1 MALTRVTGTVI
12 SDNALSAALL
22 ANGAIGTRHLS
33 PGAVGLIALAASA
46 NAAAVHVDL
55 TSNINS
61 LQSNINTVEN
71 NVDIVSFNAAANSV
85 QATANIGIVSS
96 NSISA
101 IANTIQLLAN
111 LNQTST
117 NVTNIITGTT
127 PFTGQVTMQDD
138 LVITGN
144 LTVNGDQTIVDST
157 SLTVEDRMIML
168 NEGGTG
174 SPSADVGIL
183 FNRGNQGNAALFY
196 DESALAF
203 TVADTADPPSNTSL
217 SAVTLSN
224 INVGILSAT
233 TVKYGGADLNTAIT
247 DNAAALQARITAN
260 STFATAV
267 EARRVTNVAVA
278 ASNDFI
284 TFTRLNAN
292 INVVSDNVA
301 SSTEM
306 TPFSNVNS
314 ALGTSNCFFVGRDIT
329 SHANIAVVSLDGVI
343 QSNTEFVYHLSN
355 DTIQFKDV
363 SIPSGTVVTIFSLA

>member
-12 SDNALSAALL
+12 ADNALSAALL
-22 ANGAIGTRHLS
+22 ANGAISARHLG

-183 FNRGNQGNAALFY
+183 FNRGNQGNAAFFY

-224 INVGILSAT
+224 ITVGILSAT

-292 INVVSDNVA
+292 INVVSDNVSA
-301 SSTEM
+301 STEM
-306 TPFSNVNS
+306 TPFTNVNS

-329 SHANIAVVSLDGVI
+329 SHANIAVVSLDGVV
-343 QSNTEFVYHLSN
+343 QGNTEFVYHLSN

>member
-1 MALTRVTGTVI
+1 MALTRITGTVI

-33 PGAVGLIALAASA
+33 PGAVGLIALTAAA
-46 NAAAVHVDL
+46 NSAAVHVDL

-85 QATANIGIVSS
+85 QATANIGIVSG
-96 NSISA
+96 NSLSA

-117 NVTNIITGTT
+117 NVTNIINGTT
-127 PFTGQVTMQDD
+127 PFTGEVTMQDD
-138 LVITGN
+138 LIITGN

-168 NEGGTG
+168 NEGATG
-174 SPSADVGIL
+174 SPSSDVGIL
-183 FNRGNQGNAALFY
+183 FNRGNQGNAAFFY
-196 DESALAF
+196 DESAKTF
-203 TVADTADPPSNTSL
+203 TVADTQDPPSNTSL

-224 INVGILSAT
+224 IAVGLLAASNITYTGTDVHVSM
-233 TVKYGGADLNTAIT
+233 T
-247 DNAAALQARITAN
+247 DNVAALQARIDAN

-278 ASNDFI
+278 ASNDFV
-284 TFTRLNAN
+284 TYTRLNAN
-292 INVVSDNVA
+292 INVVSGNVVA
-301 SSTEM
+301 STEM
-306 TPFSNVNS
+306 TPFTNVNT

-329 SHANIAVVSLDGVI
+329 SHANIAVVSLDGI
-343 QSNTEFVYHLSN
+343 TQGNTEFVYHLSN
-355 DTIQFKDV
+355 DTIQFKDA

>member
-22 ANGAIGTRHLS
+22 ANGAISAGHLG

>member
-12 SDNALSAALL
+12 ADNALSASLL
-22 ANGAIGTRHLS
+22 ANGAISARHLG
-33 PGAVGLIALAASA
+33 PGVVGLISLTSAA

>member
-12 SDNALSAALL
+12 ADNALSAALL
-22 ANGAIGTRHLS
+22 ANGAISARHLS

-46 NAAAVHVDL
+46 NAAAVHVAL
-55 TSNINS
+55 TANINT

-85 QATANIGIVSS
+85 QATANIGIVSG

-224 INVGILSAT
+224 ITVGILSAT

-306 TPFSNVNS
+306 TPFTNVNS

-329 SHANIAVVSLDGVI
+329 SHANIAVVSLDGVT

>member
-12 SDNALSAALL
+12 ADNALSAALL
-22 ANGAIGTRHLS
+22 ANGAISARHLS

-46 NAAAVHVDL
+46 NAAAVHVAL
-55 TSNINS
+55 TANINT

-85 QATANIGIVSS
+85 QATANIGIVSG

-224 INVGILSAT
+224 ITVGILSAT

-306 TPFSNVNS
+306 TPFTNVNS

-329 SHANIAVVSLDGVI
+329 SHANIAVVSLDGVT
-343 QSNTEFVYHLSN
+343 QGNTEFVYHLSN

>member
-12 SDNALSAALL
+12 ADNALSAALL
-22 ANGAIGTRHLS
+22 ANGAISARHLG
-33 PGAVGLIALAASA
+33 PGVVGLISLTSAA

-224 INVGILSAT
+224 ITVGILSAT

-292 INVVSDNVA
+292 INVVSDNVSA
-301 SSTEM
+301 STEM
-306 TPFSNVNS
+306 TPFTNVNS

-329 SHANIAVVSLDGVI
+329 SHANIAVVSLDGVV
-343 QSNTEFVYHLSN
+343 QGNTEFVYHLSN

>member
-33 PGAVGLIALAASA
+33 PGAVGLIALTAAA
-46 NAAAVHVDL
+46 NSAAVHVDL

-85 QATANIGIVSS
+85 QATANIGIVSG
-96 NSISA
+96 NSLSA

-117 NVTNIITGTT
+117 NVTNIINGTT
-127 PFTGQVTMQDD
+127 PFTGEVTMQDD
-138 LVITGN
+138 LIITGN

-168 NEGGTG
+168 NEGATG
-174 SPSADVGIL
+174 SPSSDVGIL
-183 FNRGNQGNAALFY
+183 FNRGNQGNAAFFY
-196 DESALAF
+196 DESAKTF
-203 TVADTADPPSNTSL
+203 TVADTQDPPSNTSL

-224 INVGILSAT
+224 IAVGLLAASNITYTGTDVHVSM
-233 TVKYGGADLNTAIT
+233 T
-247 DNAAALQARITAN
+247 DNVAALQARIDAN

-278 ASNDFI
+278 ASNDFV
-284 TFTRLNAN
+284 TYTSLNAN
-292 INVVSDNVA
+292 INVVSGNVVA
-301 SSTEM
+301 STEM
-306 TPFSNVNS
+306 TPFTNVNT

-329 SHANIAVVSLDGVI
+329 SHANIAVVSLDGI
-343 QSNTEFVYHLSN
+343 TQGNTEFVYHLSN
-355 DTIQFKDV
+355 DTIQFKDA

>member
-33 PGAVGLIALAASA
+33 PGAVGLIALTAAA
-46 NAAAVHVDL
+46 NSAAVHVDL

-85 QATANIGIVSS
+85 QATANIGIVSG
-96 NSISA
+96 NSLSA

-117 NVTNIITGTT
+117 NVTNIINGTT
-127 PFTGQVTMQDD
+127 PFTGEVTMQDD
-138 LVITGN
+138 LIITGN

-168 NEGGTG
+168 NEGATG
-174 SPSADVGIL
+174 SPSSDVGIL
-183 FNRGNQGNAALFY
+183 FNRGNQGNAAFFY
-196 DESALAF
+196 DESAKTF
-203 TVADTADPPSNTSL
+203 TVADTQDPPSNTSL

-224 INVGILSAT
+224 IAVGLLAASNITYTGTDVHVSM
-233 TVKYGGADLNTAIT
+233 T
-247 DNAAALQARITAN
+247 DNVAALQTRIDAN

-278 ASNDFI
+278 ASNDFV
-284 TFTRLNAN
+284 TYTRLNAN

-301 SSTEM
+301 ASTEM
-306 TPFSNVNS
+306 TPFTNVNT

-329 SHANIAVVSLDGVI
+329 SHANIAVVSLDGI
-343 QSNTEFVYHLSN
+343 TQGNTEFVYHLSN
-355 DTIQFKDV
+355 DTIQFKDA

>member
-33 PGAVGLIALAASA
+33 PGAVGLIALTAAA
-46 NAAAVHVDL
+46 NSAAVHVDL

-61 LQSNINTVEN
+61 LQSNINTVAN

-85 QATANIGIVSS
+85 QATANIGIVSG
-96 NSISA
+96 NSLSA

-117 NVTNIITGTT
+117 NVTNIINGTT
-127 PFTGQVTMQDD
+127 PFTGEVTMQDD
-138 LVITGN
+138 LIITGN

-168 NEGGTG
+168 NEGATG
-174 SPSADVGIL
+174 SPSSDVGIL
-183 FNRGNQGNAALFY
+183 FNRGNQGNAAFFY
-196 DESALAF
+196 DESAKTF
-203 TVADTADPPSNTSL
+203 TVADTQDPPSNTSL
-217 SAVTLSN
+217 SAVSLSN
-224 INVGILSAT
+224 IAVGLLAASNITYTGTDVHVSM
-233 TVKYGGADLNTAIT
+233 T
-247 DNAAALQARITAN
+247 DNVAALQARIDAN

-267 EARRVTNVAVA
+267 ESRRVTNVAVA
-278 ASNDFI
+278 ASNDFV
-284 TFTRLNAN
+284 TYTRLNAN
-292 INVVSDNVA
+292 INVVSGNVVA
-301 SSTEM
+301 STEM
-306 TPFSNVNS
+306 TPFTNVNT

-329 SHANIAVVSLDGVI
+329 SHANIAVVSLDGI
-343 QSNTEFVYHLSN
+343 TQGNTEFVYHLSN
-355 DTIQFKDV
+355 DTIQFKDA

>member
-33 PGAVGLIALAASA
+33 PGAVGLIALTAAA
-46 NAAAVHVDL
+46 NSAAVHVDL

-85 QATANIGIVSS
+85 QATANIGIVSG
-96 NSISA
+96 NSLSA

-117 NVTNIITGTT
+117 NVTNIINGTT
-127 PFTGQVTMQDD
+127 PFTGEVTMQDD
-138 LVITGN
+138 LIITGN

-168 NEGGTG
+168 NEGATG
-174 SPSADVGIL
+174 SPSSDVGIL
-183 FNRGNQGNAALFY
+183 FNRGNQGNAAFFY
-196 DESALAF
+196 DESAKTF
-203 TVADTADPPSNTSL
+203 TVADTQDPPSNTSL

-224 INVGILSAT
+224 IAVGLLAASNITYTGTDVHVSM
-233 TVKYGGADLNTAIT
+233 T
-247 DNAAALQARITAN
+247 DNVAALQARIDAN

-278 ASNDFI
+278 ASNDFV
-284 TFTRLNAN
+284 TYTRLNAN
-292 INVVSDNVA
+292 INVVSGNVVA
-301 SSTEM
+301 STEM
-306 TPFSNVNS
+306 TPFTNVNT

-329 SHANIAVVSLDGVI
+329 SHANIAVVSLDGI
-343 QSNTEFVYHLSN
+343 TQGNTEFVYHLSN
-355 DTIQFKDV
+355 DTIQFKDA

>member
-12 SDNALSAALL
+12 ADNALSAALL
-22 ANGAIGTRHLS
+22 ANGAISARHLG

>member
-22 ANGAIGTRHLS
+22 ANGAISARHLG
-33 PGAVGLIALAASA
+33 PGVVGLISLTSAANS
-46 NAAAVHVDL
+46 AAVHVDL

-183 FNRGNQGNAALFY
+183 FNRGNQGNAAFFY

-224 INVGILSAT
+224 ITVGILSAT

-292 INVVSDNVA
+292 INVVSDNVSA
-301 SSTEM
+301 STEM
-306 TPFSNVNS
+306 TPFTNVNS

-329 SHANIAVVSLDGVI
+329 SHANIAVVSLDGVV
-343 QSNTEFVYHLSN
+343 QGNTEFVYHLSN

>member
-12 SDNALSAALL
+12 SANALNATLL
-22 ANGAIGTRHLS
+22 ANGAIDSRHLG
-33 PGAVGLIALAASA
+33 PGVVGLISLTSAANS
-46 NAAAVHVDL
+46 AAVHVDL

-85 QATANIGIVSS
+85 QATANIGIVSG
-96 NSISA
+96 NSLSA

-117 NVTNIITGTT
+117 NVTNIINGTT
-127 PFTGQVTMQDD
+127 PFTGEVTMQDD
-138 LVITGN
+138 LIITGN

-168 NEGGTG
+168 NEGATG
-174 SPSADVGIL
+174 SPSSDVGIL
-183 FNRGNQGNAALFY
+183 FNRGNQGNAAFFY
-196 DESALAF
+196 DESAKTF
-203 TVADTADPPSNTSL
+203 TVADTQDPPSNTSL

-224 INVGILSAT
+224 IAVGLLAASNITYTGTDVHVSM
-233 TVKYGGADLNTAIT
+233 T
-247 DNAAALQARITAN
+247 DNVAALQARIDAN

-278 ASNDFI
+278 ASNDFV
-284 TFTRLNAN
+284 TYTRLNAN
-292 INVVSDNVA
+292 INVVSDNVVA
-301 SSTEM
+301 STAM
-306 TPFSNVNS
+306 TPFTNVNT

-329 SHANIAVVSLDGVI
+329 SHANIAVVSLDGI
-343 QSNTEFVYHLSN
+343 TQGNTEFVYHLSN
-355 DTIQFKDV
+355 DTIQFKDA

>member
-33 PGAVGLIALAASA
+33 PGAVGLIALTAAA
-46 NAAAVHVDL
+46 NSAAVHVDL

-85 QATANIGIVSS
+85 QATANIGIVSG
-96 NSISA
+96 NSLSA

-117 NVTNIITGTT
+117 NVTNIINGTT
-127 PFTGQVTMQDD
+127 PFTGEVTMQDD
-138 LVITGN
+138 LIITGN

-168 NEGGTG
+168 NEGATG
-174 SPSADVGIL
+174 SPSSDVGIL
-183 FNRGNQGNAALFY
+183 FNRGNQGNAAFFY
-196 DESALAF
+196 DESAKTF
-203 TVADTADPPSNTSL
+203 TVADTQDPPSNTSL

-224 INVGILSAT
+224 IAVGLLAASNITYTGTDVHVSM
-233 TVKYGGADLNTAIT
+233 T
-247 DNAAALQARITAN
+247 DNVAALQARIDAN

-278 ASNDFI
+278 ASNDFV
-284 TFTRLNAN
+284 TYTRLNAN

-301 SSTEM
+301 ASTEM
-306 TPFSNVNS
+306 TPFTNVNT

-329 SHANIAVVSLDGVI
+329 SHANIAVVSLDGI
-343 QSNTEFVYHLSN
+343 TQGNTEFVYHLSN
-355 DTIQFKDV
+355 DTIQFKDA

>member
-22 ANGAIGTRHLS
+22 ANGAISARHLS
-33 PGAVGLIALAASA
+33 PGAVGLIALTAAA
-46 NAAAVHVDL
+46 NSSAVHVDL

-85 QATANIGIVSS
+85 QATANIGIVSG

-224 INVGILSAT
+224 ITVGILSAT

-306 TPFSNVNS
+306 TPFTNVNS

-329 SHANIAVVSLDGVI
+329 SHANIAVVSLDGVT
-343 QSNTEFVYHLSN
+343 QGNTEFVYHLSN

>member
-33 PGAVGLIALAASA
+33 PGAVGLIALTAAA
-46 NAAAVHVDL
+46 NSAAVHVDL

-85 QATANIGIVSS
+85 QATANIGIVSG
-96 NSISA
+96 NSLSA

-117 NVTNIITGTT
+117 NVTNIINGTT
-127 PFTGQVTMQDD
+127 PFTGEVTMQDD
-138 LVITGN
+138 LIITGN

-168 NEGGTG
+168 NEGATG
-174 SPSADVGIL
+174 SPSSDVGIL
-183 FNRGNQGNAALFY
+183 FNRGNQGNAAFFY
-196 DESALAF
+196 DESAKTF
-203 TVADTADPPSNTSL
+203 TVADTQDPPSNTSL
-217 SAVTLSN
+217 SAVSLSN
-224 INVGILSAT
+224 IAVGLLAASNITYTGTDVHVSM
-233 TVKYGGADLNTAIT
+233 T
-247 DNAAALQARITAN
+247 DNVAALQARIDAN

-267 EARRVTNVAVA
+267 ESRRVTNVAVA
-278 ASNDFI
+278 ASNDFV
-284 TFTRLNAN
+284 TYTRLNAN
-292 INVVSDNVA
+292 INVVSGNVVA
-301 SSTEM
+301 STEM
-306 TPFSNVNS
+306 TPFTNVNT

-329 SHANIAVVSLDGVI
+329 SHANIAVVSLDGI
-343 QSNTEFVYHLSN
+343 TQGNTEFVYHLSN
-355 DTIQFKDV
+355 DTIQFKDA

>member
-33 PGAVGLIALAASA
+33 PGAVGLIALTAAA
-46 NAAAVHVDL
+46 NSAAVHVDL

-61 LQSNINTVEN
+61 LQSNINTVAN

-85 QATANIGIVSS
+85 QATANIGIVSG
-96 NSISA
+96 NSLSA

-117 NVTNIITGTT
+117 NVTNIINGTT
-127 PFTGQVTMQDD
+127 PFTGEVTMQDD
-138 LVITGN
+138 LIITGN

-168 NEGGTG
+168 NEGATG
-174 SPSADVGIL
+174 SPSSDVGIL
-183 FNRGNQGNAALFY
+183 FNRGNQGNAAFFY
-196 DESALAF
+196 DESAKTF
-203 TVADTADPPSNTSL
+203 TVADTQDPPSNTSL

-224 INVGILSAT
+224 IAVGLLAASNITYTGTDVHVSM
-233 TVKYGGADLNTAIT
+233 T
-247 DNAAALQARITAN
+247 DNVAALQARIDAN

-267 EARRVTNVAVA
+267 ESRRVTNVAVA
-278 ASNDFI
+278 ASNDFV
-284 TFTRLNAN
+284 TYTRLNAN
-292 INVVSDNVA
+292 INVVSGNVVA
-301 SSTEM
+301 STEM
-306 TPFSNVNS
+306 TPFTNVNT

-329 SHANIAVVSLDGVI
+329 SHANIAVVSLDGI
-343 QSNTEFVYHLSN
+343 TQGNTEFVYHLSN
-355 DTIQFKDV
+355 DTIQFKDA

>member
-33 PGAVGLIALAASA
+33 PGAVGLIALTAAA
-46 NAAAVHVDL
+46 NSAAVHVDL

-85 QATANIGIVSS
+85 QATANIGIVSG
-96 NSISA
+96 NSLSA

-117 NVTNIITGTT
+117 NVTNIINGTT
-127 PFTGQVTMQDD
+127 PFTGEVTMQDD
-138 LVITGN
+138 LIITGN

-168 NEGGTG
+168 NEGATG
-174 SPSADVGIL
+174 SPSSDVGIL
-183 FNRGNQGNAALFY
+183 FNRGNQGNAAFFY
-196 DESALAF
+196 DESAKTF
-203 TVADTADPPSNTSL
+203 TVADTQDPPSNTSL

-224 INVGILSAT
+224 IAVGLLAASNITYTGTDVHVSM
-233 TVKYGGADLNTAIT
+233 T
-247 DNAAALQARITAN
+247 DNVAALQARIDAN

-267 EARRVTNVAVA
+267 ESRRVTNVAVA
-278 ASNDFI
+278 ASNDFV
-284 TFTRLNAN
+284 TYTRLNAN
-292 INVVSDNVA
+292 INVVSGNVVA
-301 SSTEM
+301 STEM
-306 TPFSNVNS
+306 TPFTNVNT

-329 SHANIAVVSLDGVI
+329 SHANIAVVSLDGI
-343 QSNTEFVYHLSN
+343 TQGNTEFVYHLSN
-355 DTIQFKDV
+355 DTIQFKDA

>member
-12 SDNALSAALL
+12 SANALSAALL

-33 PGAVGLIALAASA
+33 PGAVGLIALTAAA
-46 NAAAVHVDL
+46 NSAAVHVDL

-96 NSISA
+96 NSLSA

-117 NVTNIITGTT
+117 NVTNIINGTT
-127 PFTGQVTMQDD
+127 PFTGEVTMQDD
-138 LVITGN
+138 LIITGN

-168 NEGGTG
+168 NEGATG
-174 SPSADVGIL
+174 SPSSDVGIL
-183 FNRGNQGNAALFY
+183 FNRGNQGNAAFFY
-196 DESALAF
+196 DESAKTF
-203 TVADTADPPSNTSL
+203 TVADTQDPPSNTSL

-224 INVGILSAT
+224 IAVGLLAASNITYTGTDVHVSM
-233 TVKYGGADLNTAIT
+233 T
-247 DNAAALQARITAN
+247 DNVAALQARIDAN

-278 ASNDFI
+278 ASNDFV
-284 TFTRLNAN
+284 TYTRLNAN
-292 INVVSDNVA
+292 INVVSGNVVA
-301 SSTEM
+301 STEM
-306 TPFSNVNS
+306 TPFTNVNT

-329 SHANIAVVSLDGVI
+329 SHANIAVVSLDGI
-343 QSNTEFVYHLSN
+343 TQGNTEFVYHLSN

>member
-22 ANGAIGTRHLS
+22 ANGAISARHLG

-61 LQSNINTVEN
+61 LQSNINTVEG

-85 QATANIGIVSS
+85 QATANIGIVSG

-224 INVGILSAT
+224 ITVGILSAT

-292 INVVSDNVA
+292 INVVSDNVSA
-301 SSTEM
+301 STEM
-306 TPFSNVNS
+306 TPFTNVNS

-329 SHANIAVVSLDGVI
+329 SHANIAVVSLDGVV
-343 QSNTEFVYHLSN
+343 QGNTEFVYHLSN

>member
-12 SDNALSAALL
+12 SANALSATLL
-22 ANGAIGTRHLS
+22 ANGAIESRHLG
-33 PGAVGLIALAASA
+33 PGVVGLISLTSAA

-61 LQSNINTVEN
+61 LQSNINTVKN

-85 QATANIGIVSS
+85 QATANIGIVSD
-96 NSISA
+96 NALSA
-101 IANTIQLLAN
+101 ISNTVQLLAN

-117 NVTNIITGTT
+117 NVASIIDGTT

-138 LVITGN
+138 LIITGN

-183 FNRGNQGNAALFY
+183 FNRGNQGNAAFFY

-203 TVADTADPPSNTSL
+203 TVADTFDPPSNTTL

-224 INVGILSAT
+224 ITVGLLAASNVTYTGTDVHVSM
-233 TVKYGGADLNTAIT
+233 T
-247 DNAAALQARITAN
+247 DNVAALQARIDAN

-267 EARRVTNVAVA
+267 ESRRVTNVAVA

-292 INVVSDNVA
+292 INVVQDNIVA
-301 SSTEM
+301 STGLV
-306 TPFSNVNS
+306 PFVNVITTAGSN
-314 ALGTSNCFFVGRDIT
+314 AVGIGVDT
-329 SHANIAVVSLDGVI
+329 TTDANVVTVTLDGVV
-343 QSNTEFVYHLSN
+343 QPNTEFVMDHTTNVL
-355 DTIQFKDV
+355 QFKDV

>member
-33 PGAVGLIALAASA
+33 PGAVGLIALTAAA
-46 NAAAVHVDL
+46 NSAAVHVDL

-85 QATANIGIVSS
+85 QATANIGIVSG
-96 NSISA
+96 NSLSA

-117 NVTNIITGTT
+117 NVTNIINGTT
-127 PFTGQVTMQDD
+127 PFTGEVTMQDD
-138 LVITGN
+138 LIITGN

-168 NEGGTG
+168 NEGATG
-174 SPSADVGIL
+174 SPSSDVGIL
-183 FNRGNQGNAALFY
+183 FNRGNQGNAAFFY
-196 DESALAF
+196 DESAKTF
-203 TVADTADPPSNTSL
+203 TVADTQDPPSNTSL

-224 INVGILSAT
+224 IAVGLLAASNITYTGTDVHVSM
-233 TVKYGGADLNTAIT
+233 T
-247 DNAAALQARITAN
+247 DNVAALQARIDAN

-267 EARRVTNVAVA
+267 ESRRVTNVAVA
-278 ASNDFI
+278 ASNDFV
-284 TFTRLNAN
+284 TYTRLNAN

-301 SSTEM
+301 ASTEM
-306 TPFSNVNS
+306 TPFTNVNT

-329 SHANIAVVSLDGVI
+329 SHANIAVVSLDGI
-343 QSNTEFVYHLSN
+343 TQGNTEFVYHLSN
-355 DTIQFKDV
+355 DTIQFKDA

>member
-33 PGAVGLIALAASA
+33 PGAVGLIALTAAA
-46 NAAAVHVDL
+46 NSAAVHVDL

-85 QATANIGIVSS
+85 QATANIGIVSG
-96 NSISA
+96 NSLSA

-117 NVTNIITGTT
+117 NVTNIINGTT
-127 PFTGQVTMQDD
+127 PFTGEVTMQDD
-138 LVITGN
+138 LIITGN

-168 NEGGTG
+168 NEGATG
-174 SPSADVGIL
+174 SPSSDVGIL
-183 FNRGNQGNAALFY
+183 FNRGNQGNAAFFY
-196 DESALAF
+196 DESAKTF
-203 TVADTADPPSNTSL
+203 TVADTQDPPSNTSL

-224 INVGILSAT
+224 IAVGLLAASNITYTGTDVHVSM
-233 TVKYGGADLNTAIT
+233 T
-247 DNAAALQARITAN
+247 DNVAVLQARIDAN

-278 ASNDFI
+278 ASNDFV
-284 TFTRLNAN
+284 TYTRLNAN
-292 INVVSDNVA
+292 INVVSGNVVA
-301 SSTEM
+301 STEM
-306 TPFSNVNS
+306 TPFTNVNS